1 MTKQN
6 EDINLCDTNFCNLA
20 MRLVPL
26 VKSTG
31 NISLCMNETQVCLI
45 DTEELYYY
53 TFVSCTIPVDLILR
67 NSESERHAR

>member
-6 EDINLCDTNFCNLA
+6 EDINLCDTNFCDLA
-20 MRLVPL
+20 LRLVPR

-45 DTEELYYY
+45 DTEELHCY
-53 TFVSCTIPVDLILR
+53 TFVSCTSPANLILR
-67 NSESERHAR
+67 NSE